1 MQVSPTLRRFRRWTA
16 DHIWPLIAAVCAV
29 YFAWNTLLTMTPAA
43 VISMG
48 VFVAGALLIGN
59 PFYLIGVFI
68 FVLFTRPVDFFPA
81 LEALQPAKM
90 PAMAALLALGY
101 IKLARQDL
109 TWARSPMN
117 VWIALLTCAWVLS
130 AVFSSDRGDSVSF
143 FANVMVKITILWFL
157 LINVV
162 DNKRRAIALQTL
174 VATFTC
180 GIGTYALINKLRGVV
195 TVEGTRASFVGYLG
209 DPNDLC
215 LALLIGF
222 PFLVEATLSTRG
234 ARRLAYGVLM
244 LLTLAGILATQ
255 SRGGLLGLSAGMY
268 FIVWQRLR
276 SHTITMTLGAIG
288 LVGLVTVAGIGERQ
302 TTARADD
309 ALIDTS
315 AQGRLDAWIA
325 GGRMLRY
332 HPITGVGI
340 NQVAFQFTTYAIN
353 PVSWRPKTSH
363 NMFVQVGAE
372 TGVTGLIPFVMLIF
386 GALHI
391 NWRLR
396 RKVPP
401 ETDALEAAF
410 RRSQFANLAGVCVSG
425 FFLSVAWYWFPYILF
440 AQAATSER
448 IWLGLGERGRFLE
461 GISHPDR

>member
-1 MQVSPTLRRFRRWTA
+1 MQAFLTSLRSRRWTVE
-16 DHIWPLIAAVCAV
+16 DLWPVVAAVSAA
-29 YFAWNTLLTMTPAA
+29 YFAWGSFLTMSPAA
-43 VISMG
+43 VISLG
-48 VFVAGALLIGN
+48 AFVGGALLIGN

-90 PAMAALLALGY
+90 PAMAALLVLGF
-101 IKLARQDL
+101 IKLAHRDL
-109 TWARSPMN
+109 KWARSPMN
-117 VWIALLTCAWVLS
+117 VWISLLTVAWVIS
-130 AVFSSDRGDSVSF
+130 AVFSHDRSDSISF

-157 LINVV
+157 LIHVV

-174 VATFTC
+174 VCAFTC
-180 GIGTYALINKLRGVV
+180 LIGTYALVNKIRGVV
-195 TVEGTRASFVGYLG
+195 TIEGTRAAFVGYLG

-222 PFLVEATLSTRG
+222 PFLVEATLGTRG
-234 ARRLAYGVLM
+234 WKRFAYGVLM
-244 LLTLAGILATQ
+244 VLTFAGILATQ

-268 FIVWQRLR
+268 FLVWRRLK
-276 SHTITMTLGAIG
+276 SHVLTMSLGVVA
-288 LVGLVTVAGIGERQ
+288 LAGLVTVAGIGDRQ

-309 ALIDTS
+309 AMIDTS
-315 AQGRLDAWIA
+315 AQGRLDAWVA

-340 NQVAFQFTTYAIN
+340 NQVAFQFTTYAVN

-363 NMFVQVGAE
+363 NMFVQCAAE
-372 TGVTGLIPFVMLIF
+372 TGLTGLIPFCMLVLSS
-386 GALHI
+386 LHI

-396 RKVPP
+396 RKIPP
-401 ETDALEAAF
+401 DTDPLEAAF
-410 RRSQFANLAGVCVSG
+410 RRAQFSNMIGVCVSG

-448 IWLGLGERGRFLE
+448 IWLGLDNRE
-461 GISHPDR
+461 GLFDGILDPDT